1 MEQPA
6 HFFPERMAYVE
17 IIAPVQS
24 CYNIVK
30 KIAERGTMQIIDL
43 NETNIQT
50 PRRHT
55 DTYIMCEDAN
65 RCLNYIEKNL
75 KLEEGLLPPPPPESN
90 VSILINDLN
99 LSQIAERLHQVDHD
113 LKEKVQ
119 VYTDLKKQIRDD
131 EYKLRCLQYFKPL
144 VDQQQPIGLD
154 ASPEDST
161 MNSLEL
167 SMINENSNLL
177 LSVCGLSPTTKIQ
190 KLSRT
195 VYRVS
200 RRNAIFHIG
209 EATDDMIPYAIF
221 VSSPSLQQKVQKICE
236 SYSPYVY
243 NFSSDSQ
250 NLYQLTQQIQE
261 HLGQSGDIL
270 KQTATFNRSFLE
282 EISHQYWPWRI
293 FITREKQIWQA
304 VDYGDFNMADSN
316 VIYQAW
322 TPRRFT
328 HDLVPDLQNAA
339 VESGTPVPIQVDISD
354 PEDHPNVTV
363 PTFIEKNEFTKSFQV
378 LNNAYGIPNYDE
390 LNGGAFYCMYPFL
403 FGVMFGDIG
412 HSIFY
417 ILAAIALLVID
428 PIRKKKRWNLGDI
441 GGSIFGFKWLLFFC
455 AICAFYCGF
464 IYNECFGLPFST
476 WSSNWEFD
484 NVTSTSSLQRWK
496 QKDDGK
502 IYPFGI
508 DYQWYFKDNELIFMN
523 SYKMKLAVVLGMS
536 QMIFGMFLQLVN
548 HIYRK
553 NYLDIVIW
561 WLPQMLYLIPF
572 FGYIVVLIIVKWC
585 TKFEGNSFYPEEQQ
599 REGVNLIQTII
610 AIIINAG
617 SKDPTLHLYKGQWG
631 VQAVILILF
640 IVSIVLL
647 LILRPIFTCIKKK
660 RDNTFSAGSIIE
672 AFVMNL
678 IEVIEF
684 CLGALSHTASYLR
697 LWALSLAH
705 SQLSHVVYDELF
717 ILTLNK
723 SNVFFV
729 FIGFAAFAAMT
740 AAILLAMEAFS
751 ALLHAIRLMWV
762 EFSSKF
768 YAGMGVSFKPIS
780 FKKSLKKIGV
790 TM

>member
-1 MEQPA
+1 MDRQA

-24 CYNIVK
+24 SYNIIK
-30 KIAERGTMQIIDL
+30 KIAERGTMQVLDS
-43 NETNIQT
+43 NESNTQS
-50 PRRHT
+50 PRRHL
-55 DTYIMCEDAN
+55 DTYVMCEDAT
-65 RCLNYIEKNL
+65 RCLNFIELNL
-75 KLEEGLLPPPPPESN
+75 KKYQKLPPPPQESEI
-90 VSILINDLN
+90 SMMINELN
-99 LSQIAERLHQVDHD
+99 LAQIAERLHQVDHE
-113 LKEKVQ
+113 LKEKLQ
-119 VYTDLKKQIRDD
+119 VYTDLQKQKR
-131 EYKLRCLQYFKPL
+131 ENLYKLRCLQYFSPL
-144 VDQQQPIGLD
+144 VNQQQTINNENVGPD
-154 ASPEDST
+154 VD
-161 MNSLEL
+161 SLEL
-167 SMINENSNLL
+167 SMINENSNIL
-177 LSVCGLSPTTKIQ
+177 LSVSGLCPTTKVQ

-209 EATDDMIPYAIF
+209 ETSDDMIPYAIF

-236 SYSPYVY
+236 SYCPYIY
-243 NFSSDSQ
+243 NFQSDNQ
-250 NLYQLTQQIQE
+250 NLYQQTQEIQNNIS
-261 HLGQSGDIL
+261 QTDDIL
-270 KQTATFNRSFLE
+270 KQTAVSNLQFLDE
-282 EISHQYWPWRI
+282 LSHSYWHWRI
-293 FITREKQIWQA
+293 FIAREKQIWQV
-304 VDYGDFNMADSN
+304 VDYGDFQLVDGS
-316 VIYQAW
+316 VVYQAW

-328 HDLVPDLQNAA
+328 NDLIPDLQNAA
-339 VESGTPVPIQVDISD
+339 VESGTPVPIQVDITS
-354 PEDHPNVTV
+354 PEEHPGIVV
-363 PTFIEKNEFTKSFQV
+363 PTFIEKNDFTRSFQI

-417 ILAAIALLVID
+417 ILAAIALLILD

-441 GGSIFGFKWLLFFC
+441 GGSVFGFKWLLFFC

-476 WSSNWEFD
+476 FDSNWEPD
-484 NVTSTSSLQRWK
+484 VNRSTPTLQKWK
-496 QKDDGK
+496 QKSDNK

-508 DYQWYFKDNELIFMN
+508 DYTWYFKDNELIFMN

-548 HIYRK
+548 HIFRK
-553 NYLDIVIW
+553 NYLDILIW

-572 FGYIVVLIIVKWC
+572 FGYIVILIIVKWC
-585 TKFEGNSFYPEEQQ
+585 TKFEGNSFYPSEQQ
-599 REGVNLIQTII
+599 KDGVNLIQTII

-631 VQAVILILF
+631 VQTVILILF
-640 IVSIVLL
+640 ICSIILL
-647 LILRPIFTCIKKK
+647 LILRPIFTCIRHKGDPDFKTG
-660 RDNTFSAGSIIE
+660 NFVES
-672 AFVMNL
+672 FVMNL

-717 ILTLNK
+717 ILTVNTHNAFL
-723 SNVFFV
+723 V
-729 FIGFAAFAAMT
+729 FIGWAAFAAMT

-768 YAGMGVSFKPIS
+768 YAGMGVGFKPVS
-780 FKKSLKKIGV
+780 FKKLLKKIGV
-790 TM
+790 TY

>member
-1 MEQPA
+1 MEKPA

-30 KIAERGTMQIIDL
+30 RIAERGTMQIIDS
-43 NETNIQT
+43 NENNIQT

-55 DTYIMCEDAN
+55 DTFIMCEDSD

-75 KLEEGLLPPPPPESN
+75 KDEELFPPPPNESD
-90 VSILINDLN
+90 IPIMINDLN
-99 LSQIAERLHQVDHD
+99 LAQIAERLHNVDHE

-119 VYTDLKKQIRDD
+119 VYNDLKKQIQDD
-131 EYKLRCLQYFKPL
+131 QYKLRVLQYFKPI
-144 VDQQQPIGLD
+144 VNQQQPINV
-154 ASPEDST
+154 DSGQDDS
-161 MNSLEL
+161 NSLEL
-167 SMINENSNLL
+167 SMINDNNHQNLL
-177 LSVCGLSPTTKIQ
+177 LSVCGLSPTTKVQ

-209 EATDDMIPYAIF
+209 ETSDDMIPYAIF
-221 VSSPSLQQKVQKICE
+221 VSSPALQQKVQKICE

-243 NFSSDSQ
+243 NFQSESS
-250 NLYQLTQQIQE
+250 NLYQQIQQVQD
-261 HLGQSGDIL
+261 HLNQSLDIIR
-270 KQTATFNRSFLE
+270 QTADSNRNFLT
-282 EISHQYWPWRI
+282 EISHSYWPWRI
-293 FITREKQIWQA
+293 FITKEKQIWQA
-304 VDYGDFNMADSN
+304 VDYGDFNSADSS

-322 TPRRFT
+322 TPKRFT
-328 HDLVPDLQNAA
+328 HDLIPDLQNAS
-339 VESGTPVPIQVDISD
+339 VEGGSPVPIQVDISD
-354 PEDHPNVTV
+354 PSDHPNSVV
-363 PTFIEKNEFTKSFQV
+363 PTFIEKNEFTRSFQI

-476 WSSNWEFD
+476 FQSNWELD
-484 NVTSTSSLQRWK
+484 VNASTSTFQKWK
-496 QKDDGK
+496 QKNDNK

-508 DYQWYFKDNELIFMN
+508 DHQWYFKDNELIFMN

-553 NYLDIVIW
+553 NYLDIAIW

-585 TKFEGNSFYPEEQQ
+585 TKFEGNDFYPVEQQ
-599 REGVNLIQTII
+599 NEGVNLIQTII

-631 VQAVILILF
+631 VQAVILVLF

-647 LILRPIFTCIKKK
+647 LILRPIFTCIKRRGDKSFTK
-660 RDNTFSAGSIIE
+660 ASLIE

-723 SNVFFV
+723 NNVFLV

-768 YAGMGVSFKPIS
+768 YAGMGVSFKPVS
-780 FKKSLKKIGV
+780 FKKALKKIGV